1 MRKAPTIQENMNYL
15 SYVESV
21 LPQYKNII
29 DKTADLIQ
37 WFGVQPEIE
46 VIFIEEHHEIMLFW
60 DLYFEN
66 YLSIY
71 VGNLD
76 IVFIEEKTE
85 QYIDEPN
92 TFEATIDEAIDY
104 YNTIWHEDLFAYE
117 MENEIDWDKYW
128 EEIRNENN
136 N

>member
-1 MRKAPTIQENMNYL
+1 MKTAPTIQENMDYL
-15 SYVESV
+15 SYVKYV
-21 LPQYKNII
+21 FTQYKNIV

-46 VIFIEEHHEIMLFW
+46 IIFIEEHHEIMLFW
-60 DLYFEN
+60 DAPAEN

-71 VGNLD
+71 VSNSD
-76 IVFIEEKTE
+76 TVIIEEKLDVE
-85 QYIDEPN
+85 EPN
-92 TFEATIDEAIDY
+92 VWEATVDEAIDY

-117 MENEIDWDKYW
+117 LENEIDWEKYW
-128 EEIRNENN
+128 EEMRNENN